1 MLCGIDAQMS
11 SVYFVQTRTVYDG
24 YKDYFR
30 LAELSGYPVIY
41 LDEMDIE
48 SDNVYIFTPLNGENN
63 HGWKDPRATI
73 ILHDLEWR
81 LKESDYAW
89 PESDLT
95 IPPGVSRVW
104 ASDKWYA
111 EKIGAQYVP
120 LGSHPGLAGPATT
133 EETFD
138 VAPLSYRT
146 GRRNAAFGAMIE
158 RGLTIAP
165 NAWGDE
171 RDALLKASSCVVHVH
186 QHERVPTVAPLRYA
200 IAAAWHKPLISESV
214 YDRGIFGDCVLYADF
229 DALPDYTTLM
239 VRRYPELLQAKADE
253 LHDTLCISS
262 SFKSFIEKA
271 L

>member
-1 MLCGIDAQMS
+1 MS
-11 SVYFVQTRTVYDG
+11 QFIFVRPRTVYDAYG
-24 YKDYFR
+24 DLYR
-30 LAELSGYPVIY
+30 LIELSGYPLIY
-41 LDEMDIE
+41 LDEMEVE
-48 SDNVYIFTPLNGENN
+48 SDNFYMLTLLNGEINEK
-63 HGWKDPRATI
+63 GWDSPRATI
-73 ILHDLEWR
+73 GIWDYEWR

-104 ASDKWYA
+104 TSDKWYA

-120 LGSHPGLAGPATT
+120 LGSHMGLAGLATT

-146 GRRNAAFGAMIE
+146 GRRNAAFGAMQD

-171 RDALLKASSCVVHVH
+171 RDAILKTSAAVVHVH

-200 IAAAWHKPLISESV
+200 IAAAWHKPLISERV
-214 YDRGIFGDCVLYADF
+214 YDTGIFNDCVLYADF
-229 DALPDYTTLM
+229 SALPEYTELM
-239 VRRYPELLQAKADE
+239 VRRYPQLLRAKADK
-253 LHDTLCISS
+253 LHDRLCVRNT
-262 SFKSFIEKA
+262 FRSFIDKA

>member
-1 MLCGIDAQMS
+1 MS
-11 SVYFVQTRTVYDG
+11 NVYFVKTRTVYDS

-41 LDEMDIE
+41 CDEIDTD

-63 HGWKDPRATI
+63 HGWGATPRCTI

-89 PESDLT
+89 SESDLT

-111 EKIGAQYVP
+111 ERIGAQYVP
-120 LGSHPGLAGPATT
+120 LGSHPGLAGDTLPDGQGW
-133 EETFD
+133 D

-146 GRRNAAFGAMIE
+146 GRRNGVFGAMHE

-171 RDALLKASSCVVHVH
+171 RDSLLKEAKTVIHVH
-186 QHERVPTVAPLRYA
+186 QHDRVPTVAPLRFA
-200 IAAAWHKPLISESV
+200 IAAAWRKPLISEEV
-214 YDRGIFGDCVLYADF
+214 YDRGIFTDNVLYADYSVM
-229 DALPDYTTLM
+229 AEYTANM
-239 VRRYPELLQAKADE
+239 VRRYPHLLRDKADA
-253 LHDTLCISS
+253 LHDTLCVSN
-262 SFKSFIEKA
+262 SFRSYIEKA